1 MKMFIAIAFILCI
14 AYAIYL
20 EGFTAVWEEYVS
32 FGNKKEYRCSNCGHR
47 ASSTIT
53 IEGCHNV
60 VRLPMTLPRKCPS
73 CGRRMR
79 KIRQ

>member
-1 MKMFIAIAFILCI
+1 MRMIIAIAFILCI

-20 EGFTAVWEEYVS
+20 EAFTAVWEEYVS
-32 FGNKKEYRCSNCGHR
+32 FGNKYEFRCSSCGHK
-47 ASSTIT
+47 AHTVFT